1 MRRRYMTYEERM
13 DRMME
18 YGEVEDAADYRHI
31 QRLARQGE
39 REELRSLAAQENL
52 GYNGV
57 TRKPPQD
64 MPLDPPSDR
73 CED

>member
-1 MRRRYMTYEERM
+1 MKRYMTYEERM

-18 YGEVEDAADYRHI
+18 YGEVEDAADYRAI
-31 QRLARQGE
+31 QRLARMGE
-39 REELRSLAAQENL
+39 RDELRSIAAQENL

-64 MPLDPPSDR
+64 MPLDPPSDPS
-73 CED
+73 ED

>member
-1 MRRRYMTYEERM
+1 MTYAERM

-18 YGEVEDAADYRHI
+18 YGEVEDAADYRAI

-39 REELRSLAAQENL
+39 RDELRSIAAQENL

-64 MPLDPPSDR
+64 MPLNPPSDPS
-73 CED
+73 ED

>member
-1 MRRRYMTYEERM
+1 MKRYMTYEERM

-18 YGEVEDAADYRHI
+18 YGEVEDAADYRAI
-31 QRLARQGE
+31 QRLARMGE
-39 REELRSLAAQENL
+39 RDELRSLAAEENL

-64 MPLDPPSDR
+64 LPLNPPSDPS
-73 CED
+73 ED

>member
-18 YGEVEDAADYRHI
+18 YGEVEDAADYRAI

-39 REELRSLAAQENL
+39 RDELRALAAEENL

-57 TRKPPQD
+57 SRKPLPD
-64 MPLDPPSDR
+64 MPLDPP
-73 CED
+73 ED

>member
-1 MRRRYMTYEERM
+1 M

-18 YGEVEDAADYRHI
+18 YGEVEDAADYRAI

-39 REELRSLAAQENL
+39 RDELRSIAAQENL

-64 MPLDPPSDR
+64 MPLNPSSDPS
-73 CED
+73 ED

>member
-1 MRRRYMTYEERM
+1 MTYEERM

-18 YGEVEDAADYRHI
+18 YGEVEDAADYRAI
-31 QRLARQGE
+31 QRLARMGE
-39 REELRSLAAQENL
+39 RDELRSIAAQENL

-64 MPLDPPSDR
+64 MPLDPPSDPS
-73 CED
+73 ED

>member
-1 MRRRYMTYEERM
+1 MRKYMTYEERM

-18 YGEVEDAADYRHI
+18 YGEVEDAADYRAI
-31 QRLARQGE
+31 QRLARMGE
-39 REELRSLAAQENL
+39 RDELRSIAAQENL

-64 MPLDPPSDR
+64 MPLDPPSDPS
-73 CED
+73 ED

>member
-1 MRRRYMTYEERM
+1 MRKYMTYEERM

-18 YGEVEDAADYRHI
+18 YGEVEDAADYRAI
-31 QRLARQGE
+31 QRLARMGE

-64 MPLDPPSDR
+64 MPLDPPSDPS
-73 CED
+73 ED

>member
-1 MRRRYMTYEERM
+1 MTYEERM

-18 YGEVEDAADYRHI
+18 YGEVEDSADYRAI

-39 REELRSLAAQENL
+39 RDELRSLAAQENL

-64 MPLDPPSDR
+64 MPLDPPSDPS
-73 CED
+73 ED

>member
-1 MRRRYMTYEERM
+1 MTYEERM

-18 YGEVEDAADYRHI
+18 YGEVEDAADYRAI

-39 REELRSLAAQENL
+39 RDELRSIAAQENL
-52 GYNGV
+52 GCNGV

-64 MPLDPPSDR
+64 MPLNPPSDPS
-73 CED
+73 ED

>member
-1 MRRRYMTYEERM
+1 MTYEERM

-18 YGEVEDAADYRHI
+18 HGDVEDDRDYRTI

-39 REELRSLAAQENL
+39 RSELRSLAAQENL

-57 TRKPPQD
+57 TPKPLPD
-64 MPLDPPSDR
+64 LPTDPP
-73 CED
+73 EDWDGA

>member
-1 MRRRYMTYEERM
+1 MRKYMTYEERM

-18 YGEVEDAADYRHI
+18 HGDVEDAADYRAI
-31 QRLARQGE
+31 QRLARMGE
-39 REELRSLAAQENL
+39 RDELRSIAAQENL

-64 MPLDPPSDR
+64 MPLDPPSDPS
-73 CED
+73 ED

>member
-1 MRRRYMTYEERM
+1 MKRYMTYADRM

-18 YGEVEDAADYRHI
+18 YGEVEDAADYRAI

-39 REELRSLAAQENL
+39 RDELRSIAAQENL

-57 TRKPPQD
+57 TRKPLPDAPLNPPQD
-64 MPLDPPSDR
+64 
-73 CED
+73 